1 MRRLRVVFLG
11 TPAFAVPALRALH
24 GSGHEIP
31 CVYTQPPRRS
41 GRGMR
46 ETPSPVHEVAAHLGL
61 PVRTPAG
68 LRAPGE
74 HEAFAALKADAAL
87 VAAYG
92 LILPRP
98 ILAAPRLGCVNIHPS
113 LLPRWRGAAPVE
125 RAILE
130 GDAETGVTIMLMD
143 EGLDTGPILLAERI
157 AIGAETT
164 AGELRERLAEIGGRL
179 AVEAIEGLD
188 AGRIAPRPQPDQG
201 VTYAAKIAREE
212 ERLDW
217 REDATKLARKVR
229 AFQPRPGT
237 WFEHEGERV
246 RVLAAAREPAAP
258 AAPGTVLDD
267 RLLVACGRDALRV
280 ARVQRAGG
288 KAMDAGDYLRGRPVP
303 RGARLPCPD

>member
-1 MRRLRVVFLG
+1 MRRLRVVFMG

-24 GSGHEIP
+24 ESGHEIA

-41 GRGMR
+41 GRGLR
-46 ETPSPVHEVAAHLGL
+46 EAPSPVHEFAAKLSL

-68 LRAPGE
+68 LRAPEE
-74 HEAFAALKADAAL
+74 HEAFAALRPDAAL

-92 LILPRP
+92 LILPP
-98 ILAAPRLGCVNIHPS
+98 AILEAPRLGCVNIHPS

-130 GDAETGVTIMLMD
+130 GDSETGVTIMLMD
-143 EGLDTGPILLAERI
+143 EGLDTGPILLAERV

-179 AVEAIEGLD
+179 AVEAIEALD
-188 AGRIAPRPQPDQG
+188 EGRIAPRPQPE
-201 VTYAAKIAREE
+201 AKIAREE

-217 REDATKLARKVR
+217 REDAAKLARKVR

-246 RVLAAAREPAAP
+246 RVLEAAREPAVA

-267 RLLVACGRDALRV
+267 RLLVACGRDALRI

-288 KAMDAGDYLRGRPVP
+288 KVMDAGDYLRGRPVP